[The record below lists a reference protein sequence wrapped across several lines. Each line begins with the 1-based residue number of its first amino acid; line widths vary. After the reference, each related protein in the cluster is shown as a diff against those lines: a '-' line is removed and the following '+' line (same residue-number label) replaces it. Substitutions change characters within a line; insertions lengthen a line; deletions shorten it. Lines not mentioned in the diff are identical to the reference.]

1 MKENDM
7 GRACRTYNGYA
18 KRLQSVGREAGKGLL
33 ERGRMKNI
41 RIDLPDRV
49 YTGFGWLR
57 I

>member
-1 MKENDM
+1 M